1 MKGIEELSELLKSD
15 EINSLGKDLGKRI
28 QDKLERSGI
37 YFRIFARVKEAG
49 SIWHKLEW
57 KKEEYLQK
65 NKKMQDIAGI
75 RIVLYYMDDIAICKE
90 MLKNTY
96 SIIEKD
102 SHEDKPKVNEFN
114 PLRMNYVCRIPEEF
128 IERFPAKLWEDYR
141 IDKTFEV
148 QIRTTFSEGWHEVD
162 HEVRYKH
169 KEAWEQHYE
178 FSRELNGI
186 YATLEVCDRSMV
198 NLLERLAYR
207 NYKNMEIEA
216 MVRHKFRLRFENP
229 RISVP
234 LKEFLE
240 KDTDLVKKIYRSER
254 EETIRFFASELS
266 DGIALTVD
274 NLIFVCNEVCL
285 GRKDLEDR
293 TPMLI
298 RERTKQWQERQKIS
312 INMEKS
318 VDTEFYL

>member
-37 YFRIFARVKEAG
+37 YFHIFARVKEAG

-65 NKKMQDIAGI
+65 NKKMQDIVGI

-128 IERFPAKLWEDYR
+128 VERFPAKLWEDYR

-274 NLIFVCNEVCL
+274 N
-285 GRKDLEDR
+285 
-293 TPMLI
+293 
-298 RERTKQWQERQKIS
+298 
-312 INMEKS
+312 
-318 VDTEFYL
+318 

>member
-65 NKKMQDIAGI
+65 NKKMQDIVGI

-312 INMEKS
+312 INMDSGE
-318 VDTEFYL
+318 E

>member
-1 MKGIEELSELLKSD
+1 MRGIEELSELLKSD

-37 YFRIFARVKEAG
+37 YFHIFARVKEAG

-65 NKKMQDIAGI
+65 NKKMQDIVGI

-128 IERFPAKLWEDYR
+128 IERFPTKLWEDYR

-148 QIRTTFSEGWHEVD
+148 QIRTTLSA
-162 HEVRYKH
+162 VRI
-169 KEAWEQHYE
+169 W
-178 FSRELNGI
+178 
-186 YATLEVCDRSMV
+186 
-198 NLLERLAYR
+198 
-207 NYKNMEIEA
+207 
-216 MVRHKFRLRFENP
+216 
-229 RISVP
+229 
-234 LKEFLE
+234 
-240 KDTDLVKKIYRSER
+240 
-254 EETIRFFASELS
+254 
-266 DGIALTVD
+266 
-274 NLIFVCNEVCL
+274 
-285 GRKDLEDR
+285 
-293 TPMLI
+293 
-298 RERTKQWQERQKIS
+298 
-312 INMEKS
+312 
-318 VDTEFYL
+318 

>member
-1 MKGIEELSELLKSD
+1 MCIRD
-15 EINSLGKDLGKRI
+15 RINSLGKDLGKRI

-65 NKKMQDIAGI
+65 NKKMQDIVGI

>member
-1 MKGIEELSELLKSD
+1 MRGIEELSELLKSD

-37 YFRIFARVKEAG
+37 YFHIFARVKEAG

-65 NKKMQDIAGI
+65 NKKMQDIVGI

-114 PLRMNYVCRIPEEF
+114 PLRMNYVCRIPEE
-128 IERFPAKLWEDYR
+128 
-141 IDKTFEV
+141 
-148 QIRTTFSEGWHEVD
+148 GWHEVD

-169 KEAWEQHYE
+169 KEAWEQHYD

-229 RISVP
+229 TISVP

-240 KDTDLVKKIYRSER
+240 KDTELVKKIYRSER
-254 EETIRFFASELS
+254 EETIRFFASDLS
-266 DGIALTVD
+266 EGIALTVD